1 MCLMTFEFVTY
12 SEVTYSKNYVL
23 GLGQPKI
30 ILNKIAMAS
39 KEKVQIV
46 NRL

>member
-30 ILNKIAMAS
+30 LNKIAMAS